1 MIRLLITFLL
11 VLTWQLPAY
20 GYIDPGSGSAIMSAI
35 IGFFVAA
42 GMLVKT
48 YWYKL
53 KSFLQLTRVREIRS
67 ATLTVA
73 KTRTLLSNPHHS
85 YRGEPTPIPSTKVV
99 STTCPIRGTAFK
111 ALNTS
116 TNP

>member
-53 KSFLQLTRVREIRS
+53 KSFFTTDKSPRDQV
-67 ATLTVA
+67 
-73 KTRTLLSNPHHS
+73 SNTDS
-85 YRGEPTPIPSTKVV
+85 SEDKDS
-99 STTCPIRGTAFK
+99 SQ
-111 ALNTS
+111 
-116 TNP
+116 